1 MKPDR
6 QEPAPF
12 LNACQAKRISMSNSL
27 PLHLCHRIFIPYFK
41 KNCEEALNLMMEEP
55 EDSQVEFRMP
65 ETKYDKKKVTEVFFD
80 LELGT
85 LLN

>member
-1 MKPDR
+1 M
-6 QEPAPF
+6 
-12 LNACQAKRISMSNSL
+12 
-27 PLHLCHRIFIPYFK
+27 
-41 KNCEEALNLMMEEP
+41 NLMMEEP